1 MILSKFIFSRYS
13 GLVLGCGVLVSSAAT
28 AQAPVQVNVNTA
40 VREFAIPQDFAG
52 LGFEIRSVVP
62 DTYGVKGY
70 FFSPRNTE
78 LITLFRNA
86 GVKLIRVGGGTVDG
100 SGGNERCAMPTP
112 TYKDVDQLFEFAR
125 KSGVKVIYSVRMLNV
140 ESCANPHLAEDDAKL
155 VRYIWRKYR
164 ANVDSF
170 SIGNEPDWK
179 SYHMRPGHPQDPAIV
194 ETTPGVPGSAYPSYL
209 ADWKRIADVIR
220 KAAPGA
226 KFSGPDT
233 GAYESS
239 TFTPNSAGGVSWTQK
254 FGEDLKDSGLLAE
267 ALQHHYVWG
276 NPGNTTA
283 QEAIDNMLSMAWD
296 EDTSIEDQPA
306 FNGGKT
312 HFYPYPYVYAHLLA
326 PLVAEGV
333 PYRMTEAND
342 CLHGVPG
349 ASDGYA
355 AALWALDYMHWWAA
369 HRMVG
374 VNFHNNPWLPTDTI
388 VPDPNPC
395 TTAGCGNYHATPKAL
410 GMKAFVVGSH
420 GFVEP
425 VTITNPQKINLT
437 AYAVGTAHELY
448 VTIINRTHNSTHDAT
463 DAQVEIAAPG
473 FDGAA
478 VETMELTDGDPGNA
492 TLMTGTLGG
501 SAITNDAPWMGKWS
515 PVGRVQGGKIA
526 VTVRSTTAQVVRI
539 RSAKD

>member
-1 MILSKFIFSRYS
+1 MIFSRYS
-13 GLVLGCGVLVSSAAT
+13 FSGYIGLVLGCGALISSAAT
-28 AQAPVQVNVNTA
+28 AQAPVQVSVNTA
-40 VREFAIPQDFAG
+40 VREFAIPEDFAG

-70 FFSPRNTE
+70 FFSPQNTE

-100 SGGNERCAMPTP
+100 SGGKERCAMPTP
-112 TYKDVDQLFEFAR
+112 TYKDIDQLFEFAQ

-179 SYHMRPGHPQDPAIV
+179 SYHTRPGHPQDPAIV
-194 ETTPGVPGSAYPSYL
+194 ETMPGVPGSAYASYL
-209 ADWKRIADVIR
+209 ADWKRIAEVIR

-233 GAYESS
+233 GAYDSS
-239 TFTPNSAGGVSWTQK
+239 TFTPNPAGVSWTQK
-254 FGEDLKDSGLLAE
+254 FGEDLKDSGMLAE

-296 EDTSIEDQPA
+296 QDTTIEDQPA

-312 HFYPYPYVYAHLLA
+312 PFHPYPYVYAHLLA

-395 TTAGCGNYHATPKAL
+395 STAGCGHYHATPKAL

-473 FDGAA
+473 FDGAQ
-478 VETMELTDGDPGNA
+478 VDTMELTDGDPGNA

-501 SAITNDAPWMGKWS
+501 SAIRSDAPWVGKWS
-515 PVGRVQGGKIA
+515 RVGLVRGGKIV
-526 VTVRSTTAQVVRI
+526 VTVHSTTAQVVRI
-539 RSAKD
+539 RN

>member
-1 MILSKFIFSRYS
+1 MIPSRYIAT
-13 GLVLGCGVLVSSAAT
+13 LFCCCLLAAGAAA
-28 AQAPVQVNVNTA
+28 AQAPVEVSVNTA
-40 VREFAIPQDFAG
+40 VREFAIPADFAG
-52 LGFEIRSVVP
+52 LGFEIRSVAP
-62 DTYGVKGY
+62 NSYRVKGY
-70 FFSPRNTE
+70 FFSPENSQ

-86 GVKLIRVGGGTVDG
+86 AVKQIRVGGGTVDG
-100 SGGNERCAMPTP
+100 SGGKERCAMPTP
-112 TYKDVDQLFEFAR
+112 TEKDLDQLFRFAQ
-125 KSGVKVIYSVRMLNV
+125 KAGVKVIYSVRMLNV
-140 ESCANPHLAEDDAKL
+140 ESCANPHLGDDDAKL
-155 VRYIWRKYR
+155 VHYIWKKYR
-164 ANVDSF
+164 ASVDSF
-170 SIGNEPDWK
+170 SIGNEPDWR
-179 SYHMRPGHPQDPAIV
+179 SYHTRPGHLQDSAIV
-194 ETTPGVPGSAYPSYL
+194 ETVPGVPGSAYPSYL
-209 ADWKRIADVIR
+209 ADWKRIAQVIR

-239 TFTPNSAGGVSWTQK
+239 TFTPNPSGGVSWTQK
-254 FGEDLKDSGLLAE
+254 FGEDLKDSGLLAD

-276 NPGNTTA
+276 NPGDTTA

-296 EDTSIEDQPA
+296 VDTTIEDQPA

-312 HFYPYPYVYAHLLA
+312 PFYPYPYVYAHLLA

-342 CLHGVPG
+342 CLHGVRG

-369 HRMVG
+369 HRMAG

-395 TTAGCGNYHATPKAL
+395 TPAGCGNYRATPKAL
-410 GMKAFVVGSH
+410 GIKAFVLGSH

-425 VTITNPQKINLT
+425 VTIANPRNINLT
-437 AYAVGTAHELY
+437 AYAVGTTRELY
-448 VTIINRTHNSTHDAT
+448 VTIINRTHNSTHDAV
-463 DAQVEIAAPG
+463 DAQVEITAPG

-478 VETMELTDGDPGNA
+478 VEAMELSDGDPGNA

-501 SAITNDAPWMGKWS
+501 SAITNNAPWLGKWT
-515 PVGRVQGGKIA
+515 PAGRVQGSRVA
-526 VTVRSTTAQVVRI
+526 VTVHSTTAQVIRI
-539 RSAKD
+539 RAKS